1 MTPLLKRGT
10 TNTTKIKT
18 LEELGK
24 SIKELKTTIDK
35 KGSYTDAMIV
45 MHTRIFPNL
54 MMAFDLK
61 LA

>member
-1 MTPLLKRGT
+1 MTPLPKTGPQS
-10 TNTTKIKT
+10 TKIKT

-45 MHTRIFPNL
+45 MHTRSFQI
-54 MMAFDLK
+54 
-61 LA
+61 